1 MLQSDLCK
9 PFLGCFSRLRIGE
22 SCAIPLTKERRAD
35 TARAVI
41 IRSTSHPRAGLVG
54 NPSDGYYGKTISFIV
69 KNFEA
74 EVVLYETP
82 ELEILPAKRDHSV
95 FEGIGALAQDVRQ
108 FGYYGGL
115 RLLKASIKRFHDYC
129 QANDIDLHERNFTI
143 RYSSNIPSQVGM
155 AGSSAIIT
163 ACFRALM
170 SFYGVTI
177 PKPILPSLILSVEND
192 ELKIP
197 AGLQDR
203 VIQTYEGLVYMDFE
217 REHLEQ
223 QGHGHYEELDPKLLP
238 PLYIAYTTKLSE
250 GTEVFHN
257 DIRSR
262 FNRGEPTVVDAMDFW
277 ADLTTQVRDHLL
289 AGRAEEVGPLLDA
302 NFDKRREIY
311 TMGSGNLKMV
321 ETARSVGATAKFTGS
336 GGAIVGTYEGE
347 AMYQKLVDVLE
358 PLGMA
363 VFQPEIL

>member
-1 MLQSDLCK
+1 M
-9 PFLGCFSRLRIGE
+9 
-22 SCAIPLTKERRAD
+22 
-35 TARAVI
+35 I
-41 IRSTSHPRAGLVG
+41 IRSTSYPRAGLVG
-54 NPSDGYYGKTISFIV
+54 NPSDGYFGKTISFIV

-82 ELEILPAKRDHSV
+82 ELEILPAKRDHST
-95 FEGIGALAQDVRQ
+95 FGGIGALAKDVRQ

-115 RLLKASIKRFHDYC
+115 RLLKASIRRFYDYC
-129 QANDIDLHERNFTI
+129 QENDIGLHERNFTI
-143 RYSSNIPSQVGM
+143 RYASNIPSQVGM

-217 REHLEQ
+217 REHLEE
-223 QGHGHYEELDPKLLP
+223 QGHGHYEQIDPKLLP

-262 FNRGEPTVVDAMDFW
+262 FNRGEAVVVDAMQYW
-277 ADLTTQVRDHLL
+277 ADLTSKVRDHLI
-289 AGRAEEVGPLLDA
+289 AGESEGVGPLLDA
-302 NFDKRREIY
+302 NFDKRCEVY
-311 TMGSGNLKMV
+311 KMGAGNLKMV
-321 ETARSVGATAKFTGS
+321 ETARGCGATAKFTGS
-336 GGAIVGTYEGE
+336 GGAIVGTYDGE
-347 AMYQKLVDVLE
+347 EMYQKLVGALE

-363 VFQPEIL
+363 VFKPQIV